1 MDNTQTEA
9 VQQADGL
16 VDSGPSIV
24 EEVRAEADEQYVESA
39 ETVAPEMAPTE
50 EPVDFS
56 APEVENTSE
65 TIPAGEWE
73 VEARKFQSMYD
84 RTQAENDKLKR
95 LEPLGEL
102 LESRPDLVDVLQQN
116 LNGQPQQQAPQ
127 QQAQQGLPAEDFNPW
142 DAYYNPESPSFKF
155 RMNQDVNMMNN
166 VVQNALGEQK
176 RQMTEE
182 ITYNNTVNE
191 LRNTYKMSDNDV
203 QDFMGFVSQ
212 PKEQVGL
219 SNLVKLYRDVNKKGN
234 APETA
239 QAVKAAQ
246 NQPRTAGV
254 LQGGAPSSPKSE
266 ENQVWDNIVNAGSR
280 SSVL

>member
-9 VQQADGL
+9 VPQADGL
-16 VDSGPSIV
+16 VDGGPSIV

-39 ETVAPEMAPTE
+39 EGVESE
-50 EPVDFS
+50 EQVDFS
-56 APEVENTSE
+56 APEVETESE
-65 TIPAGEWE
+65 TIPANEWE

-95 LEPLGEL
+95 LEPLGDL
-102 LESRPDLVDVLQQN
+102 LESRPDLVDVLQKN
-116 LNGQPQQQAPQ
+116 LNGQPQQQPQ
-127 QQAQQGLPAEDFNPW
+127 QEAQQGLPAEDFNPW

-155 RMNQDVNMMNN
+155 RMGQDVQMMNN
-166 VVQNALGEQK
+166 VVSNALGEQK

-191 LRNTYKMSDNDV
+191 LRNTYKMSDGDINE
-203 QDFMGFVSQ
+203 FMGFVTQ

-234 APETA
+234 APDTA

-280 SSVL
+280 NSIL

>member
-50 EPVDFS
+50 APVDFS
-56 APEVENTSE
+56 APEVENISE

-166 VVQNALGEQK
+166 VVHNALGEQK

-280 SSVL
+280 NSIL

>member
-9 VQQADGL
+9 VPQADGL
-16 VDSGPSIV
+16 VDGGPSIV
-24 EEVRAEADEQYVESA
+24 EEVREQADEQYVDSA
-39 ETVAPEMAPTE
+39 EPVEQEA
-50 EPVDFS
+50 PVDFS
-56 APEVENTSE
+56 APEVETESE
-65 TIPAGEWE
+65 TIPENEWE
-73 VEARKFQSMYD
+73 IEARKFQSMYD

-95 LEPLGEL
+95 LEPLGDL
-102 LESRPDLVDVLQQN
+102 LESRPDLVDVLQKN
-116 LNGQPQQQAPQ
+116 LNGQQQPQQPQ
-127 QQAQQGLPAEDFNPW
+127 QETQQGLPAEDFNPW

-155 RMNQDVNMMNN
+155 RMNQDVQMMNN
-166 VVQNALGEQK
+166 VVNNALGEQK

-191 LRNTYKMSDNDV
+191 LRNTYKFSDNDI
-203 QDFMGFVSQ
+203 QEFMGFVTQ

-280 SSVL
+280 NSIL